1 MSFSLNIARSASLAL
16 VLALGGGVLTGCSD
30 DAVQAQALAPVEIDR
45 ATSCELDG
53 MLLIDYAG
61 PKAQIHY
68 AGQEKPSFF
77 CDTVELFNTLLAGEQ
92 VRAVRMVYVQDMGK
106 ADWEHPEGHWIDAK
120 TAIYVVG
127 SKRHASMGTTIAS
140 FAQKA
145 DAEKFAGEYGG
156 TVYPYDGIKLD
167 MVDLTGGALH
177 DTRM

>member
-1 MSFSLNIARSASLAL
+1 MNFSLYPLRRVSWLVALILA
-16 VLALGGGVLTGCSD
+16 VGGLNACSD
-30 DAVQAQALAPVEIDR
+30 EAAKAQSFAPVEIDR

-53 MLLIDYAG
+53 MLLIDYPG
-61 PKAQIHY
+61 PKAQVHY
-68 AGQEKPSFF
+68 AGQDRPVFF

-92 VRAVRMVYVQDMGK
+92 VRPVRMVYVQDMGQ

-120 TAIYVVG
+120 TATYVVG
-127 SKRHASMGTTIAS
+127 SKRHGSMGTTIAS
-140 FAQKA
+140 FSQKA
-145 DAEKFAGEYGG
+145 DAEKFVTEYGG

>member
-1 MSFSLNIARSASLAL
+1 MSFSLHIARSTSLAL
-16 VLALGGGVLTGCSD
+16 ALAFGAGVLTACSD
-30 DAVQAQALAPVEIDR
+30 DAAQAQSLAPVEIDR
-45 ATSCELDG
+45 GTSCELDG

-68 AGQEKPSFF
+68 AGQEQPSFF

-92 VRAVRMVYVQDMGK
+92 VRPVRMVYVQDMGQ

-120 TAIYVVG
+120 TAVYVVG
-127 SKRHASMGTTIAS
+127 SKRHGSMGTTIAS
-140 FAQKA
+140 FAQQA